1 VKDSYLIDE
10 VSDFQILIWLKI
22 LLAFESSVI
31 TLLNQCNTSTY
42 MQEDFQIT
50 SFMRIIK
57 ETMSMVACFLS
68 ADDVW
73 PEI

>member
-1 VKDSYLIDE
+1 
-10 VSDFQILIWLKI
+10 
-22 LLAFESSVI
+22 
-31 TLLNQCNTSTY
+31 

-68 ADDVW
+68 ADDEW